1 MTYYND
7 LIEQL
12 LTKSENSPWDSLMDD
27 AAIAI
32 QSQGKRVAEL
42 EAARIAYASE
52 FALDENGDPD
62 VGSIHANIRKLKS
75 RIRLQEARITELDSK
90 VIACNSKLIES
101 QGMADCMA
109 MVRQEMIDAG
119 VLSSVILPTFMPES
133 IIPRLK
139 ALDAIRA
146 LLPDD
151 LYSHSKDWSS
161 GNLADRIEWLK
172 IGYESQKSLVSEY
185 ENQLAA
191 LAKQEPALYVQSN
204 HFSNA
209 KFAPFL
215 ARICQQPMEG
225 VSAMELYAQPVTSDV
240 VNKAFADGKAEGH
253 GDATAEASVV
263 IGELRARV
271 AELEAWRNA
280 VLDELVSLNI
290 ACQEPAL
297 YVQTDH
303 FAQARTAPF
312 LARVFQQPIEGVAT
326 LPFYAAP
333 PVTAPVRITDEQVE
347 HALRTNG
354 AYESDAAYAM
364 AKDGLLTDARAVETA
379 VLRANGFKVDNQ

>member
-1 MTYYND
+1 MEPLVCGAAAD
-7 LIEQL
+7 AIESMQ
-12 LTKSENSPWDSLMDD
+12 N
-27 AAIAI
+27 
-32 QSQGKRVAEL
+32 RVSEL

-52 FALDENGDPD
+52 FQPD
-62 VGSIHANIRKLKS
+62 AEGLPDTGNIHANIRAMKARVAALQS
-75 RIRLQEARITELDSK
+75 RLEVTENAPDG
-90 VIACNSKLIES
+90 IACRDMTIEMLEKRIKELEDERAEREK
-101 QGMADCMA
+101 QRPVAW
-109 MVRQEMIDAG
+109 
-119 VLSSVILPTFMPES
+119 
-133 IIPRLK
+133 
-139 ALDAIRA
+139 LDKSTEKRPGDTVW
-146 LLPDD
+146 LPDD
-151 LYSHSKDWSS
+151 LKGMDTS
-161 GNLADRIEWLK
+161 WLF
-172 IGYESQKSLVSEY
+172 
-185 ENQLAA
+185 
-191 LAKQEPALYVQSN
+191 P
-204 HFSNA
+204 
-209 KFAPFL
+209 
-215 ARICQQPMEG
+215 
-225 VSAMELYAQPVTSDV
+225 LYAASTVTSDI

-347 HALRTNG
+347 HALRTNC